1 MTIRFDD
8 GHELTIGPGDVVDL
22 DPGHDAW
29 TVGDQPSVVL
39 HTGIAGS
46 AKPA

>member
-8 GHELTIGPGDVVDL
+8 GDELTIGPGDVVNL

-29 TVGDQPSVVL
+29 TVGDQACVVL
-39 HTGIAGS
+39 DTGVAGY